1 MQKHYGLQRHMPMSC
16 NLMFFNNYSGR
27 FVRNFYYII
36 LAIATILVSCEIRI
50 KPNED
55 TNGEEQCV
63 GVQRYDRLQSRYLT
77 TGDFSALQQMNIDY
91 PMETRTLVEDVLK
104 LGEVNDPEI
113 NSKFLNFYQD
123 TILQSLIAD
132 VELQYS
138 CIDDINAQFKS
149 AFMRLA
155 SMLPDLK
162 MPTIYT
168 QIGALDQS
176 IVIGDNAIGIS
187 LDKYLGA
194 DYPLY
199 RKYYTPSQRRMMTR
213 AYIVP
218 DALCFYIL
226 SHYPLKDYE
235 SSTQAERDAHM
246 GKIMWVV
253 NKAMGRQVFKAKYAA
268 EADRYMRS
276 HASVKVSQLLTSKLY
291 Q

>member
-1 MQKHYGLQRHMPMSC
+1 
-16 NLMFFNNYSGR
+16 
-27 FVRNFYYII
+27 
-36 LAIATILVSCEIRI
+36 
-50 KPNED
+50 
-55 TNGEEQCV
+55 
-63 GVQRYDRLQSRYLT
+63 
-77 TGDFSALQQMNIDY
+77 MNIDY

-138 CIDDINAQFKS
+138 CIDDINTQFKS

-235 SSTQAERDAHM
+235 SSTQTERDAHM